1 MMIRRP
7 ISTLIISVH
16 TRGPVDW
23 GAGICL
29 TRVVRNEK
37 WEIIMEDKNKGN
49 LISGLIIL
57 GVFLGGMLLFPWRLV
72 DWGKIRMAEEETV
85 TVSGYAEGVVEN
97 NVASFTASVEAFN
110 DDKEVAVEGVNEN
123 MSELIEKVKRFG
135 IDEDDIQTQ
144 SVSVYQREEYLRDDD
159 GWSGEVREG
168 QWRASNSI
176 KITLRE
182 VDRASE
188 LATLLSE
195 AGAVDMYGPRLTVD
209 SQGRQMAEKKLMTEA
224 VEDARKSAEIM
235 AEAADKRLGE
245 VVKIVESGVSNARLE
260 MSSLPM
266 AGGGVPIEIGSSEI
280 SKSIVVVFEL
290 R

>member
-1 MMIRRP
+1 MENKDRG
-7 ISTLIISVH
+7 SLI
-16 TRGPVDW
+16 T
-23 GAGICL
+23 
-29 TRVVRNEK
+29 
-37 WEIIMEDKNKGN
+37 
-49 LISGLIIL
+49 GLIIL
-57 GVFLGGMLLFPWRLV
+57 GVFLGGVLLFPWRLV

-110 DDKEVAVEGVNEN
+110 DDKGVAVEGVNEG
-123 MSELIEKVKRFG
+123 MSNLIELVKDFG

-176 KITLRE
+176 EITLRE

-195 AGAVDMYGPRLTVD
+195 AGAVDMYGPRLMVD
-209 SQGRQMAEKKLMTEA
+209 SSGRQTAEKELMAEA
-224 VEDARKSAEIM
+224 IGDAREKAEIM
-235 AEAADKRLGE
+235 AEAADKKLGE
-245 VVKIVESGVSNARLE
+245 VVQISENGVSGVMRLE
-260 MSSLPM
+260 SVMSLPK
-266 AGGGVPIEIGSSEI
+266 AGGGMPIETGSSEI
-280 SKSIVVVFEL
+280 SKSVVVVFEL
-290 R
+290 K

>member
-1 MMIRRP
+1 ME
-7 ISTLIISVH
+7 
-16 TRGPVDW
+16 
-23 GAGICL
+23 
-29 TRVVRNEK
+29 EK
-37 WEIIMEDKNKGN
+37 KKGN
-49 LISGLIIL
+49 LINGLIIL
-57 GVFLGGMLLFPWRLV
+57 GVFLGGVLLFPWKLV
-72 DWGKIRMAEEETV
+72 DWGKIRVAEEKTV

-110 DDKEVAVEGVNEN
+110 DDKEVAVEGVNEG
-123 MSELIEKVKRFG
+123 MSNLIEKVKRFG

-144 SVSVYQREEYLRDDD
+144 RVSVYQREEYLRDDD

-176 KITLRE
+176 EITLRE

-209 SQGRQMAEKKLMTEA
+209 SQGRQIAEKKLMTEA
-224 VEDARKSAEIM
+224 VEDARESAEIM
-235 AEAADKRLGE
+235 AEAAGRRLGG
-245 VVKIVESGVSNARLE
+245 VVKIAESEVSRIVGLE
-260 MSSLPM
+260 SMMSSSRV
-266 AGGGVPIEIGSSEI
+266 GGGIPIETGSSEI